1 MLNHMKLYKNSF
13 LLQELPKEIECRPV
27 TLVTEQ
33 DVPTRAV
40 LYWRAGTRPRVG
52 VHLLHPRADQSQNYS
67 IPLMAMAGYAVLGQ
81 APSSVNM
88 DANTEHERIL
98 LDFAAGMRFL
108 RDEVG
113 CDELIMLGNSGG
125 SSLAAMYQWQ
135 AATAPPDRL
144 TTTAAGDP
152 FDLNRF
158 ELPPG
163 DGLAIIGGH
172 EGEGKVLLKFIDPAV
187 VDEADPIATD
197 PELDMYDPI
206 NGFRMPPESSSYSE
220 DFLERYLAG
229 QHRRVHRLDE
239 IARHMVRDQRA
250 ARDLVGTA
258 SDLDDKT
265 RLMLERRAIR
275 PSSMLV
281 YRTAAYPA
289 TLDMSIEPDGRLVGS
304 YVSQQPQIENYV
316 PVHRSRYV
324 TPRAWLSTWSGLS
337 SRANTG
343 PCLEHVSIP
352 MIMVHYS
359 GDQGVRLSEAKAL
372 FDGCASDDKEYVVI
386 PAADHYGRTIQDDG
400 TLGRQTTD
408 GTRAIV
414 DWSTAHF
421 KP

>member
-1 MLNHMKLYKNSF
+1 MKLYKNSF
-13 LLQELPKEIECRPV
+13 LLQELPKEIEYRPV

-40 LYWRAGTRPRVG
+40 LYWREGTRPKVG

-88 DANTEHERIL
+88 DANTEHERVL

-135 AATAPPDRL
+135 AATRPPDRL

-187 VDEADPIATD
+187 VDEGDPVATD
-197 PELDMYDPI
+197 PELDMYDPA
-206 NGFRMPPESSSYSE
+206 NGFRLPPESSSYSE
-220 DFLERYLAG
+220 DFLERYVAG

-239 IARHMVRDQRA
+239 IARHMVRDQQA
-250 ARDLVGTA
+250 ARDLAGTTA
-258 SDLDDKT
+258 DLDEKT

-304 YVSQQPQIENYV
+304 YVSQRPDIENYV

-324 TPRAWLSTWSGLS
+324 TPRGWLSTWSGLS

-343 PCLEHVSIP
+343 PCLEHVSVP
-352 MIMVHYS
+352 MILVHYS

-372 FDGCASDDKEYVVI
+372 FDRCASKDKEYVVI
-386 PAADHYGRTIQDDG
+386 PAADHYGRTIQNDG
-400 TLGRQTTD
+400 TFGPQTTD
-408 GTRAIV
+408 GTQAIV